1 MSKPAVFI
9 SYARQDLGLAKKFE
23 QALTERGFSVWRDQE
38 SIYAGE
44 NWPKAIGEAISSQ
57 NYVLLFWS
65 RNAGKSHFVEFEW
78 TTAIALRKSILPCLL
93 DETPLPPS
101 LTTYQ
106 GIPFT
111 DFEKSLGKLLNSL
124 EKSIPESDIQHNQ
137 EVISNLE
144 KITPGKPE
152 EVIEA
157 AKHIFKQ
164 HGWTVLGDFY
174 QAARDINIT
183 VQKSAPGSSR
193 NFFEKWQFVAFLAA
207 ALTVVSLLL
216 DLPAKIGLFD
226 AGDEKV
232 QIAQSVSGTI
242 LDKGSG
248 NPLTGVYV
256 HTPEFVDKHG
266 AVFSAISDSN
276 GRFSIP
282 SVLAFHQESIRLV
295 AQKQGYKTYRTD
307 ATLANPKQ
315 EFHMEKM
322 Q

>member
-1 MSKPAVFI
+1 M
-9 SYARQDLGLAKKFE
+9 
-23 QALTERGFSVWRDQE
+23 
-38 SIYAGE
+38 
-44 NWPKAIGEAISSQ
+44 
-57 NYVLLFWS
+57 
-65 RNAGKSHFVEFEW
+65 
-78 TTAIALRKSILPCLL
+78 
-93 DETPLPPS
+93 
-101 LTTYQ
+101 
-106 GIPFT
+106 
-111 DFEKSLGKLLNSL
+111 
-124 EKSIPESDIQHNQ
+124 
-137 EVISNLE
+137 
-144 KITPGKPE
+144 
-152 EVIEA
+152 
-157 AKHIFKQ
+157 
-164 HGWTVLGDFY
+164 
-174 QAARDINIT
+174 
-183 VQKSAPGSSR
+183 
-193 NFFEKWQFVAFLAA
+193 AFLAA

-256 HTPEFVDKHG
+256 HTPEFVDKDG

-307 ATLANPKQ
+307 ATLGNPKQ